1 MYTKLHTVPKSTSRA
16 CELPERSRNF
26 AISPHA
32 TMISSPMQCSKI
44 PAHFPSYTQI
54 HNSNRHLIK
63 CRASSSLPKAP
74 QDLKLVN
81 DIKLSSTN
89 VAVNNRSVSIVV
101 ADVDAVMQ
109 MYIDAGQ
116 GDRDPYWTCIWPS
129 SIAMAQELLQN
140 PELVAGKKVADLGCG
155 LGLGG
160 VAAALAGASEV
171 VFLDREP
178 LALQCSLLN
187 SLLAALPTE
196 LDTDTLAAAKALV
209 ANGQAPPHLLEG
221 LSTGE
226 SNRTTADT
234 LEATSTCR
242 VRAEVF
248 DWSQPLSSLLHYFDV
263 VLACDVLYE
272 AFSVEPVAKITPQLL
287 KLSGSSDSS
296 DESPGV
302 ILLADPPLRAKQN
315 RDRFLELLGADG
327 FSSVGG
333 GGDGE
338 LGQRAAR
345 VWEEADKAYKH
356 VPIEFMILNKDV

>member
-1 MYTKLHTVPKSTSRA
+1 MR
-16 CELPERSRNF
+16 
-26 AISPHA
+26 
-32 TMISSPMQCSKI
+32 
-44 PAHFPSYTQI
+44 AHFPSYTTRYI
-54 HNSNRHLIK
+54 SNRYLIR
-63 CRASSSLPKAP
+63 CSAISLPKAP
-74 QDLKLVN
+74 QDLKLVT
-81 DIKLSSTN
+81 DIKLSSTS

-140 PELVAGKKVADLGCG
+140 PDLVAGKKVADLGCG

-187 SLLAALPTE
+187 SLLGALPTE
-196 LDTDTLAAAKALV
+196 LDAETLAAAKALV
-209 ANGQAPPHLLEG
+209 ANGQAPAHLLQG
-221 LSTGE
+221 LSDGRNNKSTV
-226 SNRTTADT
+226 DT

-272 AFSVEPVAKITPQLL
+272 AFSVEPVAKIAPRLL
-287 KLSGSSDSS
+287 KLSGGTSGAKHDGNNEN

-315 RDRFLELLGADG
+315 RYRFLELLRKDG
-327 FSSVGG
+327 FFAATTV
-333 GGDGE
+333 DGNE

-345 VWEEADKAYKH
+345 VWEEAEKAYKH
-356 VPIEFMILNKDV
+356 VPIEFMILQKDV

>member
-1 MYTKLHTVPKSTSRA
+1 MFNKLHNTPTSRGERPLA
-16 CELPERSRNF
+16 CCHSSQIRLSRLN
-26 AISPHA
+26 
-32 TMISSPMQCSKI
+32 SKI
-44 PAHFPSYTQI
+44 PACFR
-54 HNSNRHLIK
+54 SNTHSNTRTSHLIK
-63 CRASSSLPKAP
+63 CSSTNAQKAP
-74 QDLKLVN
+74 QDLKLVT

-89 VAVNNRSVSIVV
+89 VPVNNRSISIVV

-140 PELVAGKKVADLGCG
+140 PDLVAGKKVADMGCG

-187 SLLAALPTE
+187 SLFGALPTE
-196 LDTDTLAAAKALV
+196 LGPETLAAAKALV
-209 ANGQAPPHLLEG
+209 ANGQAPAHLLQG
-221 LSTGE
+221 LSDGQ
-226 SNRTTADT
+226 NNKTTADT

-242 VRAEVF
+242 VRAELF

-272 AFSVEPVAKITPQLL
+272 EFSVEPVAKIAPQLL
-287 KLSGSSDSS
+287 RTSSGNNGAQNGSNDIENGDSA
-296 DESPGV
+296 GV

-315 RDRFLELLGADG
+315 RDKFLELLMDDG
-327 FSSVGG
+327 FSTTTGG
-333 GGDGE
+333 AE
-338 LGQRAAR
+338 LGQRSAR
-345 VWEEADKAYKH
+345 VWEDAEKGYKN
-356 VPIEFMILNKDV
+356 VPIEFMILQKDV

>member
-1 MYTKLHTVPKSTSRA
+1 MYTKLHKLPILKGENILA
-16 CELPERSRNF
+16 CRN
-26 AISPHA
+26 SVHA
-32 TMISSPMQCSKI
+32 TINSSPMHFNFK
-44 PAHFPSYTQI
+44 AHFPAKTQI
-54 HNSNRHLIK
+54 PIPSRQLIK
-63 CRASSSLPKAP
+63 CSASALPKAP
-74 QDLKLVN
+74 QDLKLVG
-81 DIKLSSTN
+81 DIKLTTTN

-129 SIAMAQELLQN
+129 SIAMAQEVLQN

-160 VAAALAGASEV
+160 VAAGLAGASEV

-187 SLLAALPTE
+187 SLLASLPTE
-196 LDTDTLAAAKALV
+196 LDPETLAAAKSLV
-209 ANGQAPPHLLEG
+209 ANQQAPAHLLQG
-221 LSTGE
+221 LSDANNNE
-226 SNRTTADT
+226 RTVDT
-234 LEATSTCR
+234 LEATSQCR

-272 AFSVEPVAKITPQLL
+272 AFSVEPVAKIAPKLL
-287 KLSGSSDSS
+287 KVTSTTEGGGENDN
-296 DESPGV
+296 SPGV

-315 RDRFLELLGADG
+315 RDRFLELLKSDG
-327 FSSVGG
+327 YFPVT
-333 GGDGE
+333 DE
-338 LGQRAAR
+338 LGQRSAR
-345 VWEEADKAYKH
+345 VFEEAEKVYKH
-356 VPIEFMILNKDV
+356 VAIEFMVLQKDV

>member
-1 MYTKLHTVPKSTSRA
+1 MSKG
-16 CELPERSRNF
+16 
-26 AISPHA
+26 
-32 TMISSPMQCSKI
+32 KI
-44 PAHFPSYTQI
+44 PLRSSISAHANTITSSMFSKLTAHFPLNTPII
-54 HNSNRHLIK
+54 HAHNKKLIP
-63 CRASSSLPKAP
+63 CLATSSPKAP
-74 QDLKLVN
+74 QDLKLVT
-81 DIKLSSTN
+81 DIKLATTN
-89 VAVNNRSVSIVV
+89 VAVLNRGVKIVV

-140 PELVAGKKVADLGCG
+140 PDLVAGKKVADLGCG

-196 LDTDTLAAAKALV
+196 LDPETLSAAQALV
-209 ANGQAPPHLLEG
+209 ARGDAPAHLLEG
-221 LSTGE
+221 LSSVE
-226 SNRTTADT
+226 NKRNTADT

-272 AFSVEPVAKITPQLL
+272 AFSVEPVAKIAPQLL
-287 KLSGSSDSS
+287 KLSENS
-296 DESPGV
+296 DENPGIV
-302 ILLADPPLRAKQN
+302 LLADPPLRAKQN
-315 RDRFLELLGADG
+315 RDKFLELLSADG
-327 FSSVGG
+327 FSSG
-333 GGDGE
+333 GGDA
-338 LGQRAAR
+338 LGQTSAR
-345 VWEEADKAYKH
+345 VWEEAEKGYKH
-356 VPIEFMILNKDV
+356 VPIEFMILQKDV